1 MGAAVRPI
9 AIRQERIGT
18 GGSVA
23 DKREATRVARAVKVG
38 EKEHRLE
45 VVFESDSG
53 VGSWN
58 GQGRYSVDGVRVQP
72 DDFDRVLRLA
82 ALA

>member
-1 MGAAVRPI
+1 M
-9 AIRQERIGT
+9 
-18 GGSVA
+18 A

-45 VVFESDSG
+45 AVFESDGG

-58 GQGRYSVDGVRVQP
+58 GRGRYSVDGVRVP
-72 DDFDRVLRLA
+72 ADDFDRVLRLA
-82 ALA
+82 TLA